1 MTRSP
6 VVEPLTAGTLKSGHP
21 TTERQVMNRV
31 LLVEDNKLNQ
41 VVAGSTL
48 QKLGY
53 TVEIV
58 DGGAAAVAA
67 SRVSRF
73 DAILMDVMMP
83 EMDGYETTAAIR
95 ESELADGRPHVPVI
109 GLSARAMDGDREI
122 ALAAGMNDYLT
133 KPLRE
138 DALQDAL
145 DRWIGAPVVLR

>member
-1 MTRSP
+1 GPVRPRSP
-6 VVEPLTAGTLKSGHP
+6 SWRRVDERERLAGPRRCCRTVDPGTLKSPGR

-67 SRVSRF
+67 SRATRF

-95 ESELADGRPHVPVI
+95 EAELADG
-109 GLSARAMDGDREI
+109 
-122 ALAAGMNDYLT
+122 
-133 KPLRE
+133 
-138 DALQDAL
+138 
-145 DRWIGAPVVLR
+145 